1 MSIRWL
7 KPMNSLQIEEHW
19 KVLDPAGVI
28 GFFEDIVC
36 PLQRTQNEERP
47 TERFKVDHVP

>member
-1 MSIRWL
+1 
-7 KPMNSLQIEEHW
+7 MNSLQIEEHW
-19 KVLDPAGVI
+19 KVLDSAGVI

-47 TERFKVDHVP
+47 TERFKVDQVP